1 LSTKFLRLFY
11 QILATRQNNRSL
23 KDSKKNWKAKGI
35 FQTEKYTFVKSFLR
49 ESISQKVTSYTSVD
63 KNESVLPS
71 PLTRLVNLFIIEN
84 QTIMTIDSD
93 ALVRL
98 WSLYTGECIG
108 SYPIELRQSE

>member
-1 LSTKFLRLFY
+1 LE
-11 QILATRQNNRSL
+11 
-23 KDSKKNWKAKGI
+23 SKGFIAD
-35 FQTEKYTFVKSFLR
+35 EKYTFIKSFLR
-49 ESISQKVTSYTSVD
+49 QSISQKVTSYTSVD

-98 WSLYTGECIG
+98 WSLYTGECLG
-108 SYPIELRQSE
+108 SYPIELR